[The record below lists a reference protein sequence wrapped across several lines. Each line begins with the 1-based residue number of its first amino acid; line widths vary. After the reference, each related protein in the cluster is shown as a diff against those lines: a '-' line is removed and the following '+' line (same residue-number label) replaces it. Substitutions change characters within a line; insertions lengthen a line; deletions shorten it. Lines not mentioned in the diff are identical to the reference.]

1 MLVNIANLL
10 KIVYYESEVI
20 HQSSE
25 PAPGT
30 TPTGMCVVVSI
41 GSNLSGGVPGT
52 VSVVEVVSEGI
63 LGGSLSLLSSEELVA
78 GSEGIVSL
86 VSGEGI
92 DIPSVVG
99 PGLGGGSLLG
109 GVVVGGSSAGSGGL
123 SGSSGIGG
131 DVVKV
136 EGLLGGGVGLSTLS
150 SSSVLSLPGIGG
162 GGSSGIAGSG
172 ESVGIPGGGASGL
185 GVGNTSG
192 GGLLSPGT
200 GSGGGLGSGVPG
212 LIGPDGVVEVVVEV
226 SGLVSEVVS
235 VVEVTVEEVGLGVSE
250 LMTMTPG
257 TVGEVAVDEAVTV
270 EVAMEAMVAVDAVEA
285 IEAVLTVEAVA
296 VDTMTEAV
304 AEVTTMDTVMAVVT
318 VTVTEVAVVGEVE
331 GAEIHVL
338 TSGGILALLAT
349 ALLGS
354 LSGGSSRLSLGLAVG
369 PLATAVLLA
378 AHRVGTHH
386 LRTTSGSLELHHR
399 GEHFCC

>member
-1 MLVNIANLL
+1 MLVNIANLR
-10 KIVYYESEVI
+10 KIVLYASDGI
-20 HQSSE
+20 HLKGWLSE

-30 TPTGMCVVVSI
+30 GETFMSMSIVVGI
-41 GSNLSGGVPGT
+41 GSDLSGVVPGT
-52 VSVVEVVSEGI
+52 VCVVKVVCEGI

-131 DVVKV
+131 DVIKV

-172 ESVGIPGGGASGL
+172 ESVGIPGGGLSGL
-185 GVGNTSG
+185 SVGNTSG

-226 SGLVSEVVS
+226 LSLVGEVIG
-235 VVEVTVEEVGLGVSE
+235 VVEVTMEESGVGVSDVGI
-250 LMTMTPG
+250 MAPG
-257 TVGEVAVDEAVTV
+257 MDGR
-270 EVAMEAMVAVDAVEA
+270 VAMEVTVVAVEA
-285 IEAVLTVEAVA
+285 LMDTMEITVETTVESVSAVS
-296 VDTMTEAV
+296 EAV
-304 AEVTTMDTVMAVVT
+304 AEVGSTVVDAMETVDTVVT
-318 VTVTEVAVVGEVE
+318 VMEAVHAMTGMTVVGEVE
-331 GAEIHVL
+331 RREIHVL
-338 TSGGILALLAT
+338 TSSGVLALLCLSLILSSLSARLSSSFSFGLVAVT
-349 ALLGS
+349 VLLGGHIAHG
-354 LSGGSSRLSLGLAVG
+354 LSG
-369 PLATAVLLA
+369 
-378 AHRVGTHH
+378 
-386 LRTTSGSLELHHR
+386 LELHDG
-399 GEHFCC
+399 GEHFC

>member
-1 MLVNIANLL
+1 MLVNIANLF
-10 KIVYYESEVI
+10 KIVLYESDEI
-20 HQSSE
+20 HQCRFSE

-30 TPTGMCVVVSI
+30 PTFMTGGMGVVVCIS
-41 GSNLSGGVPGT
+41 SNLSGGVPGT
-52 VSVVEVVSEGI
+52 VGVVEVVSEGI
-63 LGGSLSLLSSEELVA
+63 LSGSLSLLSSEELVA

-92 DIPSVVG
+92 NIPSVVG
-99 PGLGGGSLLG
+99 PGLSSGSLLG

-172 ESVGIPGGGASGL
+172 ESVGIPGGGLSGL

-212 LIGPDGVVEVVVEV
+212 LIGPDGVVEVVVEM
-226 SGLVSEVVS
+226 SGLVSEVIG
-235 VVEVTVEEVGLGVSE
+235 VVEVTVEELGLGVGE
-250 LMTMTPG
+250 AVV
-257 TVGEVAVDEAVTV
+257 TVAPAVVAVVI
-270 EVAMEAMVAVDAVEA
+270 MVGS
-285 IEAVLTVEAVA
+285 
-296 VDTMTEAV
+296 TEAV
-304 AEVTTMDTVMAVVT
+304 AEVTMETVMAVVT
-318 VTVTEVAVVGEVE
+318 VMTVMGEME
-331 GAEIHVL
+331 GGKIHVL
-338 TSGGILALLAT
+338 TGSGILALLAS
-349 ALLGS
+349 LL
-354 LSGGSSRLSLGLAVG
+354 LSGGSARLSSSLSIGAALTVV
-369 PLATAVLLA
+369 ATAVLLA
-378 AHRVGTHH
+378 HGTAS
-386 LRTTSGSLELHHR
+386 SGSLELHHR
-399 GEHFCC
+399 GEHFSWCYNNLL